1 MSLTLWRSKPRI
13 KKKKIF
19 FFLYFI
25 EVVSNKLGNITFKAD
40 VEEVTTLERLV
51 EIMKA
56 SNHEKKRVKAVGSFE
71 AFK

>member
-1 MSLTLWRSKPRI
+1 MIFLT
-13 KKKKIF
+13 IF
-19 FFLYFI
+19 FI
-25 EVVSNKLGNITFKAD
+25 EMVTNTLGNIRFKAD

-56 SNHEKKRVKAVGSFE
+56 SDVEKKHVKAVGSFD